1 MTTARP
7 DALSLAAAIAISS
20 SIIATQALADRR
32 LQTKSVDFPDN
43 GHVKF
48 IQSEV
53 MVRPTLGD
61 DQQPI
66 PKSFTTTYP
75 DQDQARAGYDVPSRG
90 FTDVLSG
97 IEGSV
102 SSVDQFETDENSV
115 AQKYTKVL
123 KVANEEVFRFTHC
136 LESNLLLIEVR
147 IGMIDPDS
155 VATVRAQSGND
166 LHLEPLTK
174 IARPEHLA
182 GVLKGANERA
192 GNLGASNDFVH
203 LASIEVEQVKVDGRT
218 FMRLVAAGDQS
229 PELQHLGQSLF
240 VNDEALFAAATTA
253 YTQVHVLGEEL
264 QYEALNELLSY
275 HKPVGYV
282 VHVEDDTKAYPVP
295 ADYPKLEV
303 EQASEEIIIFR
314 GQKQNPTD
322 IAFVESHYELW
333 DVYSVQELT
342 AEVKKAR
349 IKNYQYVIRSRQM
362 ALLEELAAGLAT
374 QQDAGLDLDKLS
386 KLTYYESLQQALTS
400 ATPDETDEFEFATG
414 HIREA
419 SSVITPTWVQ
429 FQLIK
434 NFSFKPVLKNLL
446 THHNFIQN
454 IQSLMPYVTEM
465 INAVAL
471 GKGTKFSQKVVGDIA
486 TQMLETVRTLE
497 KLRAKEAE
505 LTAEQVTDSS
515 ADVTKAR
522 HAHIAAALGV
532 DDWDDTWSSEEQA
545 RLLSKK
551 IDEINQS
558 VAATF
563 IGTELTPEQAA
574 KKTLAAIE
582 GQLGIVSDNEDDLGG
597 RTDLILKHLQQHPD
611 QTGELFGDKLTI
623 IEGQLGLAPTK
634 KDDPAA
640 RQKIIRM
647 HLLLRLAKVGQQPHF
662 QRQYQQKLEAKK
674 SHLQQLQHL
683 VNLLPTIDKNLRD
696 AAAKARVDIN
706 TQLAAELGT
715 DHWDDT
721 RPLEEQERIIREKIL
736 EIKTSPDERN
746 AATGQPWEEAVKARL
761 APIKSRLDIT
771 LNNEDDLDTYY
782 QSIQQ
787 QLQQKEKL
795 NNVAIQKSLTD
806 LESKL
811 GLASDNEKDPE
822 VRRQIIKQQLGQ
834 QQALVAQHL
843 RQQQGTRTDAEI
855 KARYRTIAA
864 HLNIQDFD
872 SDTNVDAQQEQLLKK
887 LTTMKARD
895 ERQRQQIKTMYAQY
909 ELLLQKVPSTSEQPD
924 PEDVYNRAKKGVL
937 AAMPGVELSD
947 DITPEGLKALEL
959 AVHSRLLRL
968 ADLEEEI
975 GQPPG
980 HPGVKPEVL
989 AKLAALEK
997 ALKMDDLN
1005 GEDDVYKRR
1014 NAIPMEMELYMAKFR
1029 QKAEKEA
1036 LAILEKVEEIFK
1048 IDVNKDDHT
1057 AARLERIFT
1066 KLDTGDFSESMV
1078 DEIEDT
1084 LWQEDIP
1091 PVREKW
1097 ERKLEKLKGR
1107 LSFYIEIPD
1116 LDERTIREERK
1127 MLEAI
1132 EEELNIDTSENPAA
1146 RRRDMDF
1153 IAELASDLKVEFEEG
1168 ASLNDQ
1174 KDALRGKI
1182 LALKEELNNLFD
1194 NEDLTR
1200 ETHNE
1205 IARLLCIEDYK
1216 DDASEDEQACL
1227 IEDRLR
1233 ELDEEICMMSWPN
1246 IYDRTEA
1253 IENELDRQ
1261 IARLGPKPRYV
1272 LDRELAVARQA
1283 VQDAESEQEAA
1294 RQKLDAIRSTNWV
1307 FAQSHTDLQTVP
1319 DEGDTSLNQAMKDI
1333 QTELGLAT
1341 DNEQTF
1347 KERVD
1352 DIKYFL
1358 SGCSAEKRDEVIEK
1372 TTKAM
1377 NLRIKGELGLPEE
1390 ADYFS
1395 ANTASEKTC
1404 GRDENH
1410 AVEGELPLTRKNYN
1424 RVTKFLHEHDRKSA
1438 EVALALL
1445 EEAVAQENLDR
1456 KKKLFSNPENTA
1468 KQAKT
1473 VHKNE
1478 IAMLDSVLDQKSE
1491 DVSVAKK
1498 ALANQEALLGA
1509 AEKAVGLTPDPAD
1522 TNEQRINALRNKQ
1535 IQLGGHDGT
1544 GGKIEQL
1551 TKEQVRLEREIK
1563 NRQADLERMKETLKA
1578 AQEAVEND
1586 GGPFQFSPGQV
1597 NVLAAINTFTQQQSL
1612 RQQALDAA
1620 IGLTESAVN
1629 SGKLIPDLATFDFDD
1644 EFAPMRLQAKV
1655 GDDLT
1660 FNQAS
1665 RIVEVFKNLKA
1676 SLPPSPVEPLES
1688 QPQNLIEQVQTLAA
1702 RARNEMKTGAQQYDD
1717 EIRGMGERAIHF
1729 VGHEPGDLKGFSEY
1743 FAARSASGNKIMALL
1758 REGLIS
1764 KIELGNYIKAV
1775 RGIDGYQ
1782 TVDEFEHFLGYK
1794 QGVNVP
1800 HFKAVVRMLSDKGA
1814 EEFMHSAFTPV
1825 SVTAIGPAAMK
1836 ESVAGMK
1843 EYAAAVIANY
1853 VLDDIAFDNGRRT
1866 AAFLANVQDTLT
1878 PYANAAGL
1886 SESELI
1892 KAIHGTLIQ
1901 AHAAAVEQQLN
1912 DDWVKPSAFLVQA
1925 VTWYFSSYKPLLVSH
1940 TAWQARALSLS
1951 NMSFLYL
1958 LDLTNRG
1965 DYLHRMLTPFQHWL
1979 ERYGVDLDRT
1989 SQYAYHSGIEQISEV
2004 GGLAMPLG
2012 KTASSVILLKT
2023 GSALFTRQHNANP
2036 QMYRSILR
2044 LAPEIV
2050 KSMGS
2055 GQGIQVPLL
2064 HRATP
2069 QKVKTLA
2076 SATTGLVLGPV
2087 ATIGAYAHSLIS
2099 GFTYAQTFGFAL
2111 ASSLT
2116 FDFFMNDNKM
2126 LTQWLGGPLGRS
2138 LDKINRWWGEGETD
2152 DEYLKRTA
2160 IASPQ
2165 GFSETDEAYANQ
2177 IKANSTM
2184 YGWTRQENYLQFRE
2198 RRDRTMK
2205 LFENGWEKYFRE
2217 NVPKWSF
2224 SHAESVPYFYT
2235 LGTFYEWR
2243 RGDDKKVHGHT
2254 TRSHAL
2260 RGNAYP
2266 QVKN

>member
-7 DALSLAAAIAISS
+7 DALSLAVAIAISS
-20 SIIATQALADRR
+20 SMIGTQALADRR
-32 LQTKSVDFPDN
+32 LQTKSADIPGN
-43 GHVKF
+43 GHLEF

-53 MVRPTLGD
+53 MVWPTLGD

-75 DQDQARAGYDVPSRG
+75 DQDQAGADYDVPSTG

-97 IEGSV
+97 IEGGV
-102 SSVDQFETDENSV
+102 SSVDQFETGENGV

-123 KVANEEVFRFTHC
+123 KVANEEIFRFTHC
-136 LESNLLLIEVR
+136 LKDNLLLIEVR

-155 VATVRAQSGND
+155 VATVRAQLAGH

-174 IARPEHLA
+174 IASPEHLA

-192 GNLGASNDFVH
+192 GNLGASHDFVT
-203 LASIEVEQVKVDGRT
+203 LAAIEVEQVKVNGRT
-218 FMRLVAAGDQS
+218 FMRLIAAGDQS
-229 PELQHLGQSLF
+229 PELQQLGQSLF
-240 VNDEALFAAATTA
+240 VNDEVLFAAATTA
-253 YTQVHVLGEEL
+253 YAQVHVLGEEL
-264 QYEALNELLSY
+264 RYEALNDLLSY

-295 ADYPKLEV
+295 AGYPKLEV
-303 EQASEEIIIFR
+303 EQASEEIIVFR
-314 GQKQNPTD
+314 GQKQNPID
-322 IAFVESHYELW
+322 IAFVESHYQLW
-333 DVYSVQELT
+333 DVYSVKALT

-362 ALLEELAAGLAT
+362 ALLEELAAELAA

-386 KLTYYESLQQALTS
+386 KLTYYESLQQALIS
-400 ATPDETDEFEFATG
+400 ATPDGTDEFEFATG

-446 THHNFIQN
+446 TNHNFVQN
-454 IQSLMPYVTEM
+454 IQNLMPYVTDM
-465 INAVAL
+465 INAVAV
-471 GKGTKFSQKVVGDIA
+471 GKGTKFSRKVTGDIA
-486 TQMLETVRTLE
+486 RQMLEMVSTLE
-497 KLRAKEAE
+497 KFRARETE
-505 LTAEQVTDSS
+505 LTAKQVTDSS
-515 ADVTKAR
+515 ADATKAR
-522 HAHIAAALGV
+522 HAHMAAVLGV
-532 DDWDDTWSSEEQA
+532 DDWDDTLSPEEQA
-545 RLLSKK
+545 RLLRKK
-551 IDEINQS
+551 IDEMNQS

-563 IGTELTPEQAA
+563 IGTELALEQAV

-582 GQLGIVSDNEDDLGG
+582 GQLGIVSDNENDLGG
-597 RTDLILKHLQQHPD
+597 RTEFILQHLQQHPD

-623 IEGQLGLAPTK
+623 IEGQLGLAPTR
-634 KDDPAA
+634 KDDPAV
-640 RQKIIRM
+640 RQKTIRM

-662 QRQYQQKLEAKK
+662 QHQYQQKLEAKR
-674 SHLQQLQHL
+674 SFLQKLQHM

-696 AAAKARVDIN
+696 TAAKARVDIN

-736 EIKTSPDERN
+736 DIKRSPDEKD
-746 AATGQPWEEAVKARL
+746 AETGQPWQEAVKARL
-761 APIKSRLDIT
+761 APIKSRLGIT
-771 LNNEDDLDTYY
+771 LNNEDDLDTFY

-787 QLQQKEKL
+787 QLQQRAKP
-795 NNVAIQKSLTD
+795 NNVVIQNSLTD
-806 LESKL
+806 FERKL
-811 GLASDNEKDPE
+811 GLASDNGKNPE
-822 VRRQIIKQQLGQ
+822 VRRQVIQQNLRQHLAWVTQ
-834 QQALVAQHL
+834 QL
-843 RQQQGTRTDAEI
+843 RQQQDSRTDAEI
-855 KARYRTIAA
+855 KARYTTLAA

-872 SDTNVDAQQEQLLKK
+872 SNTNIDAQQEQLLKK

-909 ELLLQKVPSTSEQPD
+909 ELLLQKIQTTSEQPD
-924 PEDVYNRAKKGVL
+924 PEDFYNRAKKGVL

-968 ADLEEEI
+968 SDLEQEM
-975 GQPPG
+975 GQTPG
-980 HPGVKPEVL
+980 HPGVRPEVL
-989 AKLAALEK
+989 ATLTVLEK

-1014 NAIPMEMELYMAKFR
+1014 NAISKEMELYMPKVG

-1036 LAILEKVEEIFK
+1036 LEILEKVEEIFK
-1048 IDVNKDDHT
+1048 IEVNKDDHK

-1066 KLDTGDFSESMV
+1066 KLNTGDFSESMV
-1078 DEIEDT
+1078 DELEDT
-1084 LWQEDIP
+1084 LWQEDFP

-1097 ERKLEKLKGR
+1097 ETKLEKLKGR

-1116 LDERTIREERK
+1116 LNERIIREDRK

-1132 EEELNIDTSENPAA
+1132 EEELNIDISENPAK

-1174 KDALRGKI
+1174 KDALRDKI
-1182 LALKEELNNLFD
+1182 LALREELNNLFD
-1194 NEDLTR
+1194 NEELTR

-1216 DDASEDEQACL
+1216 DDASEDEQASV
-1227 IEDRLR
+1227 IEDTLR
-1233 ELDEEICMMSWPN
+1233 ELDAEICMVSWPN
-1246 IYDRTEA
+1246 IYDRIEA

-1283 VQDAESEQEAA
+1283 IQEAESEQEAA
-1294 RQKLDAIRSTNWV
+1294 RQKLDAIRRRQWV
-1307 FAQSHTDLQTVP
+1307 FAQSDLQPVP
-1319 DEGDTSLNQAMKDI
+1319 DEDDTSLNQAMKHV
-1333 QTELGLAT
+1333 QTELGLPAG
-1341 DNEQTF
+1341 DEKTF
-1347 KERVD
+1347 KERLD
-1352 DIKYFL
+1352 DIKHFL
-1358 SGCSAEKRDEVIEK
+1358 SVCSAERRDEVIEK

-1377 NLRIKGELGLPEE
+1377 NIQIKGELGLPEE

-1395 ANTASEKTC
+1395 ANKASEKTY
-1404 GRDENH
+1404 GLDETY
-1410 AVEGELPLTRKNYN
+1410 AIEGELPLARKKYN
-1424 RVTKFLHEHDRKSA
+1424 RVTKFLLEHDRKST
-1438 EVALALL
+1438 EVAHAML
-1445 EEAVAQENLDR
+1445 EKAVAQENLDR
-1456 KKKLFSNPENTA
+1456 KKKPFGNSENTDNEA
-1468 KQAKT
+1468 NT
-1473 VHKNE
+1473 IHKNE
-1478 IAMLDSVLDQKSE
+1478 IAMLDSALNQKSE
-1491 DVSVAKK
+1491 AVSIAKK
-1498 ALANQEALLGA
+1498 ALANQEALLGT
-1509 AEKAVGLTPDPAD
+1509 AEKAMGLKPDPAD
-1522 TNEQRINALRNKQ
+1522 TNKQRINALRNKLV
-1535 IQLGGHDGT
+1535 QLGGHDGT
-1544 GGKIEQL
+1544 GGKIQQL
-1551 TKEQVRLEREIK
+1551 TQEQVRLEREIE

-1597 NVLAAINTFTQQQSL
+1597 NVLAAINTFTQQHSL

-1620 IGLTESAVN
+1620 LGLAESAVN
-1629 SGKLIPDLATFDFDD
+1629 SGKRIPDLATFDFDD
-1644 EFAPMRLQAKV
+1644 EFAPIHLQAVV

-1665 RIVEVFKNLKA
+1665 RIVQLFKNLKA
-1676 SLPPSPVEPLES
+1676 SFPPSPAEPLEG
-1688 QPQNLIEQVQTLAA
+1688 QPQNLIEQVQALAD

-1717 EIRGMGERAIHF
+1717 EIRSMSKRAIHF
-1729 VGHEPGDLKGFSEY
+1729 VEHEPGDLKGFSEY
-1743 FAARSASGNKIMALL
+1743 FAAHSASGNKIITLL
-1758 REGLIS
+1758 RERLIS
-1764 KIELGNYIKAV
+1764 KIELENYMKAV
-1775 RGIDGYQ
+1775 RGVDGYQ
-1782 TVDEFEHFLGYK
+1782 TVDEFEHFLGYRH
-1794 QGVNVP
+1794 GVNVP
-1800 HFKAVVRMLSDKGA
+1800 HFKAVVRMLSDKGT
-1814 EEFMHSAFTPV
+1814 EEFMHSAFPPV
-1825 SVTAIGPAAMK
+1825 TVTATDPAAMK

-1843 EYAAAVIANY
+1843 EYAVAVIANY

-1886 SESELI
+1886 SETELI
-1892 KAIHGTLIQ
+1892 KAIHSTLMW
-1901 AHAAAVEQQLN
+1901 AHAAAVEQQL
-1912 DDWVKPSAFLVQA
+1912 DDYWVKPSAFLVQA
-1925 VTWYFSSYKPLLVSH
+1925 VTWYFSSYKPLLVTH
-1940 TAWQARALSLS
+1940 TAWQAKALSLS

-1965 DYLHRMLTPFQHWL
+1965 DYLHRVLTPFQHWL

-2012 KTASSVILLKT
+2012 KAASSVILLKT
-2023 GSALFTRQHNANP
+2023 GSALFARQHNANP
-2036 QMYRSILR
+2036 HRYRSISR
-2044 LAPEIV
+2044 LVPEIV

-2055 GQGIQVPLL
+2055 GQGVQVPLL
-2064 HRATP
+2064 NRVTP
-2069 QKVKTLA
+2069 QKVKTMA
-2076 SATTGLVLGPV
+2076 SATAGLVLAPV

-2126 LTQWLGGPLGRS
+2126 LNQWLGGPIGRS
-2138 LDKINRWWGEGETD
+2138 LDRINRWRGLGETD

-2160 IASPQ
+2160 IAPPQ
-2165 GFSETDEAYANQ
+2165 GFSETDEAYANRV
-2177 IKANSTM
+2177 KANNTIP
-2184 YGWTRQENYLQFRE
+2184 GWTRQENYLQFRE
-2198 RRDRTMK
+2198 RHDRTMK

-2224 SHAESVPYFYT
+2224 SHAESIPYFYT
-2235 LGTFYEWR
+2235 LGTYYEWR
-2243 RGDDKKVHGHT
+2243 RGDDNKAAVHGH
-2254 TRSHAL
+2254 
-2260 RGNAYP
+2260 P
-2266 QVKN
+2266 Q